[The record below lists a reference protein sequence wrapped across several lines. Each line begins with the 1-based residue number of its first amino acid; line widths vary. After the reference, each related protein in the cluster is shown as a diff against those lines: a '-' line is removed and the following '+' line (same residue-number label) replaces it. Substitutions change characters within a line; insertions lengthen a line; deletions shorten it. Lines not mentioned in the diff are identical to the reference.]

1 MSVLQAPGDV
11 STPVCEVGCAGS
23 DDSSFVVIFY
33 RACQPPSLRVS
44 SIRFLPSNSLASS
57 TRLDRYFATHNEIG
71 ILTHEIGIFPQSVG
85 NITHLKNLSA
95 GFEPLPAALTLLA
108 RMLRCPATQT
118 RQGGIEMNT
127 LKEVDRSDHGG
138 AVTNEGVDAVYAII
152 VSEWDADAFH
162 RRVSDLELQGYVVRR
177 ETYRVTPETN
187 PETGRIV
194 HLHTV
199 ELYGAG
205 SDEPESRSSS
215 ESIDQQ

>member
-1 MSVLQAPGDV
+1 
-11 STPVCEVGCAGS
+11 
-23 DDSSFVVIFY
+23 FVVIFF

-57 TRLDRYFATHNEIG
+57 TCPYRYFATHIEIG
-71 ILTHEIGIFPQSVG
+71 ILTHKIGIFPQSVG
-85 NITHLKNLSA
+85 NIPHLKNLSA
-95 GFEPLPAALTLLA
+95 SFEPLPATLTLLA

-127 LKEVDRSDHGG
+127 LKAVDRSDQGDV
-138 AVTNEGVDAVYAII
+138 ANEGVDAGNAVV

-199 ELYGAG
+199 ELYGPG
-205 SDEPESRSSS
+205 SDESESNSSS
-215 ESIDQQ
+215 ESMDRQ